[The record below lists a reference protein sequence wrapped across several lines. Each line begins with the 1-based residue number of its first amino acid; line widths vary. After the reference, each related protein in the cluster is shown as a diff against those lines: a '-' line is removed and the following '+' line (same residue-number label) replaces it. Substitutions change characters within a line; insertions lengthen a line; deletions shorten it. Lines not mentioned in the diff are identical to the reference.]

1 MALPAT
7 TGAVTS
13 THRIPAGHRLPQRPS
28 RPGRL
33 VVALHAVVV
42 SGQQGGTHAGRPGP
56 SAAALVPRRSHRHGS
71 SSNGR
76 DGPPTHPPS
85 GPGPGPGRNA
95 RRRDQARHK
104 ALMVPCGRLSL
115 SSRCLA
121 APRTLQTVPR
131 RTPGL
136 PPRTP
141 NPTGTAPPVLYYPR
155 APRTRPALRRHRA
168 RRHPALWMAGDII
181 PTRAGLPAAWS
192 SGGPHTCNA
201 RVPRVAGHEAVTP
214 ARPPHPAA
222 GNIGTGR
229 DRAGNRYDVAR

>member
-1 MALPAT
+1 MPTPTLSRMTA
-7 TGAVTS
+7 
-13 THRIPAGHRLPQRPS
+13 
-28 RPGRL
+28 RPGYRK
-33 VVALHAVVV
+33 AR
-42 SGQQGGTHAGRPGP
+42 QQGGTRRQAGAERRRTRPPPQPPARKQQQREGWP
-56 SAAALVPRRSHRHGS
+56 AH
-71 SSNGR
+71 
-76 DGPPTHPPS
+76 PPTVRPRPR
-85 GPGPGPGRNA
+85 PRPERA
-95 RRRDQARHK
+95 LRRDQARHK

-168 RRHPALWMAGDII
+168 RRHPALWMAGDY
-181 PTRAGLPAAWS
+181 PGGLPAAWS

-201 RVPRVAGHEAVTP
+201 RVPRRRTRSCDPGAS
-214 ARPPHPAA
+214 AA
-222 GNIGTGR
+222 SGSGR
-229 DRAGNRYDVAR
+229 YRDGPGSCGQSV